1 MIRELNDI
9 KAKAWDKLLDYF
21 SQNTGTE
28 NDTQEDWEMRE
39 LMHRILMEVKE

>member
-1 MIRELNDI
+1 MIDI

-21 SQNTGTE
+21 SKNTGTE
-28 NDTQEDWEMRE
+28 NDTQEAWEMRE

>member
-1 MIRELNDI
+1 MIRDLIYI
-9 KAKAWDKLLDYF
+9 KAKAWDNLLDYF

-28 NDTQEDWEMRE
+28 NDSDIDYEMRE